1 MISAFRRGKP
11 RADAPAVAVGP
22 SGIPCSARGCVD
34 ENAQLCAYRD
44 RHGKSCGV
52 ARCAAHGVMF
62 HGVTYCRRHA
72 STVEAIDTPSGHA
85 NDVADV
91 DDRAP
96 SLVNWIANDL
106 DKDVRQLLADAAHP
120 GEDVLTDGFVQLTRD
135 KLRRGRWERSWR
147 IVDHTGLVLKVGIY
161 TDEGDD
167 SLVHV
172 RVGDRLVAEGVP
184 PWIASRQEGDESTP
198 PVEISRRQEFYS
210 SLQESIAAALKQAA
224 NFRRG

>member
-11 RADAPAVAVGP
+11 RTDVPAVAEGP
-22 SGIPCSARGCVD
+22 SGIACSARGCLD
-34 ENAQLCAYRD
+34 QNAQPCGYRD
-44 RHGKSCGV
+44 RHGKSCGT
-52 ARCAAHGVMF
+52 ARCTTHGVVLD
-62 HGVTYCRRHA
+62 GVTYCRRHA
-72 STVEAIDTPSGHA
+72 STVQAIDTPSGHA

-106 DKDVRQLLADAAHP
+106 DKDVRKLLAEAAHP
-120 GEDVLTDGFVQLTRD
+120 GENVLTDGFVQLTRD
-135 KLRRGRWERSWR
+135 KVRRGRWERSWR

-172 RVGDRLVAEGVP
+172 RVGDRPVAEGVP
-184 PWIASRQEGDESTP
+184 PWIASRQQGDESTP
-198 PVEISRRQEFYS
+198 SVEISRRQQFYT
-210 SLQESIAAALKQAA
+210 SLVESIGAAVSQTA
-224 NFRRG
+224 NFRRD

>member
-11 RADAPAVAVGP
+11 RTETPVPVVAVGP
-22 SGIPCSARGCVD
+22 TGIPCSARGCVD
-34 ENAQLCAYRD
+34 ANAQPCGYRE
-44 RHGKSCGV
+44 RHGKNCGA
-52 ARCAAHGVMF
+52 ARCAAHGVVLD
-62 HGVTYCRRHA
+62 GVTYCRRHA
-72 STVEAIDTPSGHA
+72 STIQAIDTPSGHA

-106 DKDVRQLLADAAHP
+106 DKDVRKLLAEAAQP

-135 KLRRGRWERSWR
+135 KVRRARWERSWR
-147 IVDHTGLVLKVGIY
+147 IVDHTGLVLKVVIY

-184 PWIASRQEGDESTP
+184 PWITGRQDGESTP
-198 PVEISRRQEFYS
+198 ALEISRRQQFYG
-210 SLQESIAAALKQAA
+210 SLEESIGAALNQAA
-224 NFRRG
+224 NFRR

>member
-11 RADAPAVAVGP
+11 RAEAPALAAGP
-22 SGIPCSARGCVD
+22 SGIACAARGCVD
-34 ENAQLCAYRD
+34 TNAQPCGYRD
-44 RHGKSCGV
+44 RHGKSCGI
-52 ARCAAHGVMF
+52 ARCSAHGVVL

-72 STVEAIDTPSGHA
+72 STVHAIDTPSGHA

-106 DKDVRQLLADAAHP
+106 DNDVRKLLADAAQP

-135 KLRRGRWERSWR
+135 KVRRARWERSWR

-167 SLVHV
+167 ALIHV

-184 PWIASRQEGDESTP
+184 PWIASRQAGDDSTP
-198 PVEISRRQEFYS
+198 AVEISRRQQFYG
-210 SLQESIAAALKQAA
+210 SLEESIGAAVKQAS